1 MNKKTLIQLL
11 LILTVIL
18 VLLTIFFKYFYGN
31 KKVTKIDSTKEK
43 VSVVSKKNV
52 NIIKDIK
59 YLSKD
64 NAGNTYLIN
73 AKIGEISIDKPDIIF
88 LKNVYA
94 KISIVN
100 SEDIYIK
107 SKFANYNSKN
117 YNTNFY
123 QSIKVEY
130 TNHKIDCEYLD
141 LLFVE
146 NIAIL
151 HKNIVYKS
159 SETNLLADRMEI
171 DLITKNSKIS
181 MNNKKEKIE
190 IVYKEQN
197 GNY

>member
-11 LILTVIL
+11 LVSIVIL

-64 NAGNTYLIN
+64 NSGNTYLIN
-73 AKIGEISIDKPDIIF
+73 AKIGEIAIDDPDIIF
-88 LKNVYA
+88 LKNVEA

-100 SEDIYIK
+100 SDDIYIV
-107 SKFANYNSKN
+107 SNFANYNSKN
-117 YNTNFY
+117 YDTNFY
-123 QSIKVEY
+123 ENIKVKY
-130 TNHKIDCEYLD
+130 GDHKIDCEYLD
-141 LLFVE
+141 LLFNK

-151 HKNIVYKS
+151 HQNIVYKS
-159 SETNLLADRMEI
+159 LETNLLADRLEI
-171 DLITKNSKIS
+171 DLITKNSKLS
-181 MNNKKEKIE
+181 MKNEKEKIE
-190 IVYKEQN
+190 VIYIK
-197 GNY
+197 

>member
-11 LILTVIL
+11 LVSIVIL

-64 NAGNTYLIN
+64 SSGNIYLIN
-73 AKIGEISIDKPDIIF
+73 AKIGEIAADDPDMIF
-88 LKNVYA
+88 LKNVEA

-100 SEDIYIK
+100 SDDIYIV
-107 SKFANYNSKN
+107 SNFANYNSKN
-117 YNTNFY
+117 YDTNFY
-123 QSIKVEY
+123 ENIKVKY
-130 TNHKIDCEYLD
+130 ADHKIDCEYLD
-141 LLFVE
+141 LLFNK

-151 HKNIVYKS
+151 HQNIVYKS
-159 SETNLLADRMEI
+159 LETNLLADRLEI

-181 MNNKKEKIE
+181 MKNEKEKIE
-190 IVYKEQN
+190 VVYKK
-197 GNY
+197 

>member
-64 NAGNTYLIN
+64 SSGNIYLIN
-73 AKIGEISIDKPDIIF
+73 AKIGEIAADDPDMIF
-88 LKNVYA
+88 LKNVEA

-100 SEDIYIK
+100 SDDIYIV
-107 SKFANYNSKN
+107 SNFANYNSKN
-117 YNTNFY
+117 YDTNFY
-123 QSIKVEY
+123 ENIKVKY
-130 TNHKIDCEYLD
+130 ADHKIDCEYLD
-141 LLFVE
+141 LLFNK

-151 HKNIVYKS
+151 HQNIVYKS
-159 SETNLLADRMEI
+159 LETNLFADRLEI

-181 MNNKKEKIE
+181 MKNEREKIE
-190 IVYKEQN
+190 IVYKK
-197 GNY
+197 